1 MIISHQHRFIFA
13 AVPKTGTHAVRRA
26 LRAHLADGDEEQVAL
41 LGNSRLADP
50 EIARIE
56 HGHVPLALLRER
68 MGAMQFDGYFR
79 FGFVR
84 NPFDRFVSY
93 CAFMTR
99 RGGEFQ
105 RDPQGVMRHV
115 LFTLKPTQHV
125 HFQPQW
131 TQLADADGTLLTSKV
146 GHVETLQADYDA
158 ICADLGLPT
167 AVLERVNASSHEDWR
182 SYYNADLRR
191 AVHTLYA
198 RDFELFGYAL
208 DD

>member
-13 AVPKTGTHAVRRA
+13 AVPKTGTHALRRA
-26 LRAHLADGDEEQVAL
+26 LRAHLGPDDEEQVAL
-41 LGNSRLADP
+41 HGNSRLTDP
-50 EIARIE
+50 DLARIE

-68 MGAMQFDGYFR
+68 MGTARFEAYFR

-84 NPFDRFVSY
+84 NPHDRFVSY

-99 RGGEFQ
+99 RGGEFL

-115 LFTLKPTQHV
+115 LFTLKPMQHV

-131 TQLADADGTLLTSKV
+131 TQLADADGKLLTSVV
-146 GHVETLQADYDA
+146 GHVETMQADYDA
-158 ICADLGLPT
+158 ICATLGLPGT
-167 AVLERVNASSHEDWR
+167 PLQRVNASDHGDWR
-182 SYYNADLRR
+182 SYYDAELRE
-191 AVHTLYA
+191 AVQVLYA
-198 RDFELFGYAL
+198 RDFELFGYAR